1 MAKKPAAKAAPTK
14 AAPKAAAKAAPKKAA
29 AKAAVKPAAKAA
41 PKKAA
46 PAKAAAVKAAPKKA
60 AAAPKP
66 TPVKERW
73 GKSQI
78 LNELSV
84 LAGITRKQASSA
96 IEELGGIIGRHIG
109 KNGPG
114 MFVLPG
120 MLKVST
126 KKKPAVKAGM
136 RKHPITGEMIMGKAK
151 PASVTVRVRAL
162 KKLKDLAN

>member
-1 MAKKPAAKAAPTK
+1 MAKKP
-14 AAPKAAAKAAPKKAA
+14 AAKAAPKKAA
-29 AKAAVKPAAKAA
+29 AKAA
-41 PKKAA
+41 
-46 PAKAAAVKAAPKKA
+46 PKKA
-60 AAAPKP
+60 AAPKP
-66 TPVKERW
+66 AALKVKERW

-78 LNELSV
+78 LNELSAR
-84 LAGITRKQASSA
+84 AGISRKQASSVV
-96 IEELGGIIGRHIG
+96 EGLGAIIGGHIG

-120 MLKVST
+120 MLKIST

-151 PASVTVRVRAL
+151 PASVSVRVRAL

>member
-1 MAKKPAAKAAPTK
+1 MAKKPAAKAAPKKAATK
-14 AAPKAAAKAAPKKAA
+14 AAPKAAPKKA
-29 AKAAVKPAAKAA
+29 AAKAA

-46 PAKAAAVKAAPKKA
+46 PAKAAAAKAAPKKA

-84 LAGITRKQASSA
+84 LTGITRKQASSA

>member
-1 MAKKPAAKAAPTK
+1 MAK
-14 AAPKAAAKAAPKKAA
+14 
-29 AKAAVKPAAKAA
+29 KPAAKAA

-46 PAKAAAVKAAPKKA
+46 PKKAAAKAAPKAAPKKA
-60 AAAPKP
+60 AAAKP
-66 TPVKERW
+66 AAVKERW

-78 LNELSV
+78 LNELSTR
-84 LAGITRKQASSA
+84 AGITRKQASSV
-96 IEELGGIIGRHIG
+96 IEELGGIIGRHIS

-120 MLKVST
+120 MLKIST
-126 KKKPAVKAGM
+126 KKKAAVKAGL
-136 RKHPITGEMIMGKAK
+136 RKHPITGEMIQGKAK

>member
-14 AAPKAAAKAAPKKAA
+14 AAPKKAAAKAAPKA
-29 AKAAVKPAAKAA
+29 AAKAA
-41 PKKAA
+41 PKATS
-46 PAKAAAVKAAPKKA
+46 KKA

-66 TPVKERW
+66 AAVKERW

-78 LNELSV
+78 LNELSTR
-84 LAGITRKQASSA
+84 AGITRKQASSVV
-96 IEELGGIIGRHIG
+96 EELGSIIGRHIG

-120 MLKVST
+120 MLKIST
-126 KKKPAVKAGM
+126 KKKPAVKAGL
-136 RKHPITGEMIMGKAK
+136 RKHPITGEMIQGKAK

>member
-1 MAKKPAAKAAPTK
+1 MAK
-14 AAPKAAAKAAPKKAA
+14 
-29 AKAAVKPAAKAA
+29 KPAAKAA

-46 PAKAAAVKAAPKKA
+46 PKKAAAKAAPKKA
-60 AAAPKP
+60 ASPKP
-66 TPVKERW
+66 SAVKERW

-78 LNELSV
+78 LNELSAR
-84 LAGITRKQASSA
+84 AGISRKQASSV
-96 IEELGGIIGRHIG
+96 IEELGGIIGRHIS

-120 MLKVST
+120 MLKIST

-136 RKHPITGEMIMGKAK
+136 HKHPITGEMIMGKAK

>member
-1 MAKKPAAKAAPTK
+1 MAKKPAAKAAPKK
-14 AAPKAAAKAAPKKAA
+14 AAPKKAAAKAAPKKAA
-29 AKAAVKPAAKAA
+29 A
-41 PKKAA
+41 
-46 PAKAAAVKAAPKKA
+46 
-60 AAAPKP
+60 PKP
-66 TPVKERW
+66 SAVKERW

-78 LNELSV
+78 LNELSTR
-84 LAGITRKQASSA
+84 AGITRKQASSV
-96 IEELGGIIGRHIG
+96 IEELGGIIGRHIS

-120 MLKVST
+120 MLKIST

-151 PASVTVRVRAL
+151 PASVSVRVRAL

>member
-14 AAPKAAAKAAPKKAA
+14 AAPKKAAAKAAPK
-29 AKAAVKPAAKAA
+29 AA
-41 PKKAA
+41 PKATS
-46 PAKAAAVKAAPKKA
+46 KKA

-66 TPVKERW
+66 AAVKERW

-78 LNELSV
+78 LNELSTR
-84 LAGITRKQASSA
+84 AGITRKQASSVV
-96 IEELGGIIGRHIG
+96 EELGSIIGRHIG

-126 KKKPAVKAGM
+126 KKKPAVKAGL
-136 RKHPITGEMIMGKAK
+136 RKHPITGEMIQGKAK

>member
-1 MAKKPAAKAAPTK
+1 
-14 AAPKAAAKAAPKKAA
+14 
-29 AKAAVKPAAKAA
+29 
-41 PKKAA
+41 
-46 PAKAAAVKAAPKKA
+46 
-60 AAAPKP
+60 
-66 TPVKERW
+66 VKERW

-78 LNELSV
+78 LNELSTR
-84 LAGITRKQASSA
+84 AGITRKQASSVV
-96 IEELGGIIGRHIG
+96 EELGSIIGRHIG

-126 KKKPAVKAGM
+126 KKKPAVKAGL
-136 RKHPITGEMIMGKAK
+136 RKHPITGEMIQGKAK

>member
-1 MAKKPAAKAAPTK
+1 MAK
-14 AAPKAAAKAAPKKAA
+14 
-29 AKAAVKPAAKAA
+29 KPAAKAA

-46 PAKAAAVKAAPKKA
+46 PKKATAKTAPKAAPKKA

-66 TPVKERW
+66 AAVKERW

-78 LNELSV
+78 LNELS
-84 LAGITRKQASSA
+84 ARASITRKQASSVVQ
-96 IEELGGIIGRHIG
+96 ELGSIIGRHIG

-120 MLKVST
+120 MLKIST
-126 KKKPAVKAGM
+126 KKKPAVKAGL
-136 RKHPITGEMIMGKAK
+136 RKHPITGDMIQGKAK

>member
-1 MAKKPAAKAAPTK
+1 MAKKPAAKAAPKK
-14 AAPKAAAKAAPKKAA
+14 AAPKAAAKAAPKAAPKKAAVKAA
-29 AKAAVKPAAKAA
+29 AKATPAKAAAAKAA

-46 PAKAAAVKAAPKKA
+46 AAA
-60 AAAPKP
+60 KP

-109 KNGPG
+109 KSGPG

>member
-1 MAKKPAAKAAPTK
+1 MAAK
-14 AAPKAAAKAAPKKAA
+14 
-29 AKAAVKPAAKAA
+29 KPAAKAA

-46 PAKAAAVKAAPKKA
+46 PKKAAPKKA
-60 AAAPKP
+60 AAAKAAPKKAAAKP

-78 LNELSV
+78 LNEIS
-84 LAGITRKQASSA
+84 ARAEISRKQASA
-96 IEELGGIIGRHIG
+96 VIEELGGIIGRHIG

-120 MLKVST
+120 MFKIST
-126 KKKPAVKAGM
+126 KKKAAVKAGP
-136 RKHPITGEMIMGKAK
+136 RKHPITGETIMGKAK
-151 PASVTVRVRAL
+151 PASVSVRVRAL

>member
-1 MAKKPAAKAAPTK
+1 M
-14 AAPKAAAKAAPKKAA
+14 
-29 AKAAVKPAAKAA
+29 V
-41 PKKAA
+41 
-46 PAKAAAVKAAPKKA
+46 
-60 AAAPKP
+60 
-66 TPVKERW
+66 
-73 GKSQI
+73 
-78 LNELSV
+78 
-84 LAGITRKQASSA
+84 AGITRKQASSV
-96 IEELGGIIGRHIG
+96 IDELGGIIGRHIG

-136 RKHPITGEMIMGKAK
+136 RKHPITKEMIMGKAK

>member
-1 MAKKPAAKAAPTK
+1 MAK
-14 AAPKAAAKAAPKKAA
+14 
-29 AKAAVKPAAKAA
+29 KPAAKAA

-46 PAKAAAVKAAPKKA
+46 PKKAAAKAAPKAAPKAESKAAPKKA

-66 TPVKERW
+66 AAVKERW

-78 LNELSV
+78 LNELSTR
-84 LAGITRKQASSA
+84 AGITRKQASSVV
-96 IEELGGIIGRHIG
+96 EELGGIIGRHIG

-120 MLKVST
+120 MLKIST
-126 KKKPAVKAGM
+126 KKKAAVKAGM

>member
-1 MAKKPAAKAAPTK
+1 MAK
-14 AAPKAAAKAAPKKAA
+14 
-29 AKAAVKPAAKAA
+29 KPAAKAA

-46 PAKAAAVKAAPKKA
+46 PKKAAAKAAPKAAPKKA
-60 AAAPKP
+60 AAAKP
-66 TPVKERW
+66 AAVKERW

-78 LNELSV
+78 LNELSTR
-84 LAGITRKQASSA
+84 AGITRKQASSV

-120 MLKVST
+120 MLKIST
-126 KKKPAVKAGM
+126 KKKPAVKAGKRM
-136 RKHPITGEMIMGKAK
+136 HPITKQMIEGKAK

>member
-1 MAKKPAAKAAPTK
+1 MAKKPAAKAAPKK
-14 AAPKAAAKAAPKKAA
+14 AAPKKAAAKAAPKKAA
-29 AKAAVKPAAKAA
+29 AAKPAA
-41 PKKAA
+41 
-46 PAKAAAVKAAPKKA
+46 
-60 AAAPKP
+60 
-66 TPVKERW
+66 VKERW

-78 LNELSV
+78 LNELSTR
-84 LAGITRKQASSA
+84 AGITRKQASSV

-120 MLKVST
+120 MLKIST
-126 KKKPAVKAGM
+126 KKKAAVKAGM

>member
-1 MAKKPAAKAAPTK
+1 MAKKPAAKAAPKKAAPKKAAAKAAPK

-29 AKAAVKPAAKAA
+29 A
-41 PKKAA
+41 
-46 PAKAAAVKAAPKKA
+46 
-60 AAAPKP
+60 APKP
-66 TPVKERW
+66 TAVKERW

-78 LNELSV
+78 MNELSTR
-84 LAGITRKQASSA
+84 AGITRKQASSVV
-96 IEELGGIIGRHIG
+96 EELGGIIGRHIG

-120 MLKVST
+120 MLKIST
-126 KKKPAVKAGM
+126 KKKPAVKAGL
-136 RKHPITGEMIMGKAK
+136 RKHPITGEMIQGKAK

>member
-1 MAKKPAAKAAPTK
+1 MAKKPAAKAAPKK
-14 AAPKAAAKAAPKKAA
+14 AAPKKAAAKAAPKKAA
-29 AKAAVKPAAKAA
+29 AAKPAA
-41 PKKAA
+41 
-46 PAKAAAVKAAPKKA
+46 
-60 AAAPKP
+60 
-66 TPVKERW
+66 VKERW

-78 LNELSV
+78 LNELSTR
-84 LAGITRKQASSA
+84 AGITRKQASSV
-96 IEELGGIIGRHIG
+96 IEELGGIIGRHIS

-120 MLKVST
+120 MLKIST
-126 KKKPAVKAGM
+126 KKKAAVKAGM

>member
-1 MAKKPAAKAAPTK
+1 MAAK
-14 AAPKAAAKAAPKKAA
+14 
-29 AKAAVKPAAKAA
+29 KPAAKAA

-46 PAKAAAVKAAPKKA
+46 PKKAAAKAAPKKA
-60 AAAPKP
+60 SAKP

-78 LNELSV
+78 LNELS
-84 LAGITRKQASSA
+84 ARAEISRKQASA
-96 IEELGGIIGRHIG
+96 VIEELGGIIGRHIG

-120 MLKVST
+120 MFKIST
-126 KKKPAVKAGM
+126 KKKAAVKAGP
-136 RKHPITGEMIMGKAK
+136 RKHPITGETIMGKAK
-151 PASVTVRVRAL
+151 PASVSVRVRAL